1 MKLNLKLNQIGFFSD
16 HYFSINIYFC
26 DQINS
31 NTLVSIM
38 KTNFNIPYLYRFI
51 WLLTNRL

>member
-26 DQINS
+26 AQINS
-31 NTLVSIM
+31 NSLVSIM